1 MAFLML
7 FITFME
13 IPGVLVRPPAV
24 MILREEVA
32 DAWHW
37 SHTCLR
43 VSPIEGVVVEGDQ
56 NNQHISKMIKG

>member
-1 MAFLML
+1 
-7 FITFME
+7 ME

-43 VSPIEGVVVEGDQ
+43 VSPIEGVVEGDQ
-56 NNQHISKMIKG
+56 NNQHISKMMKG